1 MINFTIGPVSMD
13 PEIAMIGSRE
23 PPYFR
28 GDEFSKIVI
37 ETELLLKSI
46 LNATDES
53 RAIFLTGSAL
63 CHGSLSVKF
72 VSKKINFGY

>member
-37 ETELLLKSI
+37 ETELLLK
-46 LNATDES
+46 A
-53 RAIFLTGSAL
+53 F
-63 CHGSLSVKF
+63 
-72 VSKKINFGY
+72 